1 MCGHELVLCIQK
13 LGKNLAEEGEGG
25 LDEGIAVG
33 REKTKI
39 PSVFPVQL
47 FYLKLAFSDD
57 NKC

>member
-13 LGKNLAEEGEGG
+13 LGRSLAEEGEGG
-25 LDEGIAVG
+25 LHGVAAV

-39 PSVFPVQL
+39 LSVFPVQL

-57 NKC
+57 NKCS